1 MKYRNYFFIY
11 SISPTVHRG
20 RSQANIFYVFS
31 FFAFQQNISQTRI
44 QLILGPPFYVQLYWR
59 HESSGST
66 FGPLMGIQG
75 KMFMS
80 WHLTVK
86 LIAASPTTGET
97 RDKCIMSAADSM
109 STTMLFHQT
118 NEAFIRRVLDD
129 TMPPTTHTHM
139 LSTVVCLGFSVFFWR
154 RSSSTCCKITFT
166 LLKLG

>member
-1 MKYRNYFFIY
+1 MYNFIGGM
-11 SISPTVHRG
+11 SLVVALLDR
-20 RSQANIFYVFS
+20 
-31 FFAFQQNISQTRI
+31 
-44 QLILGPPFYVQLYWR
+44 
-59 HESSGST
+59 
-66 FGPLMGIQG
+66 PLMGIQG

-118 NEAFIRRVLDD
+118 DEAFIRRVLDD

-139 LSTVVCLGFSVFFWR
+139 LSTVVCLGFFVFGGEAAPLVV
-154 RSSSTCCKITFT
+154 K
-166 LLKLG
+166 